1 MQVPN
6 SEAPLISVIIPVYN
20 VEKYL
25 EKCLD
30 TVLSQ
35 TYTNIEV
42 ILVNDGSSDGSGA
55 IIDSYACKD
64 ERVRVIHLPENKG
77 VSYARN
83 RGIDILKGEYT
94 IFVDADDYVEPDF
107 LEKLYVNLK
116 ENQADI
122 SICGVDFVGFGEY
135 TNSRNNNFS
144 CVVSADQA
152 ILCML
157 NLYPFGQEMC
167 NKLFI
172 SAQVRKCHFAENIY
186 SGEDLLF
193 IYQVLK
199 HAKCV
204 SYMPEK
210 LYHYVYHKESASHQ
224 EFSAKQYTGFLVYEF
239 LFEDTSEVLYS
250 QLYPMLISKIRLNI
264 LYINIRFSIKVIESN
279 SICNSQKY
287 RYLKRFQKN
296 IRRFINRKTLT
307 LIERKSIIVKI
318 FLLYGNV
325 IVFWLSAVIY
335 KTFKGFWLRCRKI
348 NN

>member
-6 SEAPLISVIIPVYN
+6 SEAPLISVIIPIYN
-20 VEKYL
+20 AEKYL
-25 EKCLD
+25 KKCLD

-55 IIDSYACKD
+55 IIDSYACQD
-64 ERVRVIHLPENKG
+64 GRIRVIHLPENKG
-77 VSYARN
+77 VSHARN

-107 LEKLYVNLK
+107 LEKLYGNLK

-135 TNSRNNNFS
+135 VTSRKAGS
-144 CVVSADQA
+144 ACVVSADQA
-152 ILCML
+152 IFCML

-172 SAQVRKCHFAENIY
+172 SSQIKNHYFSEKIY

-193 IYQVLK
+193 IYQILK

-210 LYHYVYHKESASHQ
+210 LYHYVYHKESSSHQ
-224 EFSAKQYTGFLVYEF
+224 EFSEKQYTGFLVYKF
-239 LFEDTSEVLYS
+239 LYEDAFIH
-250 QLYPMLISKIRLNI
+250 YPMLIPKIKLDI
-264 LYINIRFSIKVIESN
+264 LYINIRFSVRVIDNKMIKR
-279 SICNSQKY
+279 SQKY
-287 RYLKRFQKN
+287 HYLKRFQKN
-296 IRRFINRKTLT
+296 IRQFTTKETLT
-307 LIERKSIIVKI
+307 LIERKSIIAKI
-318 FLLYGNV
+318 ILLYSN
-325 IVFWLSAVIY
+325 IIAFWLVAIVY
-335 KTFKGFWLRCRKI
+335 KTLKRFWLRCRKEAPYR
-348 NN
+348 

>member
-122 SICGVDFVGFGEY
+122 SICGVDLVGFPEY
-135 TNSRNNNFS
+135 VYLRKDDFP
-144 CVVSADQA
+144 CVVSGDQA
-152 ILCML
+152 VSCML
-157 NLYPFGQEMC
+157 NNSPFGQEMC
-167 NKLFI
+167 NKLFDSI
-172 SAQVRKCHFAENIY
+172 WVKKYPFDENIY
-186 SGEDLLF
+186 YGEDLLF
-193 IYQVLK
+193 IYQILK
-199 HAKCV
+199 HIHRVC
-204 SYMPEK
+204 YIPDK
-210 LYHYVYHKESASHQ
+210 LYHYIFYGKSSSHS
-224 EFSAKQYTGFLVYEF
+224 EFSERQYTGILVYKF
-239 LFEDTSEVLYS
+239 LHEDLRQKHPELLSELKRRILCMNIIFAREVIN
-250 QLYPMLISKIRLNI
+250 QKKNKRYPTYL
-264 LYINIRFSIKVIESN
+264 
-279 SICNSQKY
+279 
-287 RYLKRFQKN
+287 YLKKFQKN
-296 IRRFINRKTLT
+296 IRSFLSKDVFDLAIPKRTFAK
-307 LIERKSIIVKI
+307 II
-318 FLLYGNV
+318 LLY
-325 IVFWLSAVIY
+325 ISAEIFWSITVIY
-335 KTFKGFWLRCRKI
+335 KKLKRMRDQCRRI
-348 NN
+348 CS